1 MTIDIAALLSE
12 AQRIQ
17 QQDKRTSVSV
27 EVFFHGDFVDFT
39 FSVAEKGNHDDQYR
53 ARNRESRMAWE
64 LENLK
69 TTADL
74 IIQLR
79 SMFETV
85 KARIEK

>member
-1 MTIDIAALLSE
+1 MTIDIAALLAE
-12 AQRIQ
+12 AQKLQR
-17 QQDKRTSVSV
+17 QDKRISVSV
-27 EVFFHGDFVDFT
+27 EVLFHDDFVSFA
-39 FSVAEKGNHDDQYR
+39 FSVAEKGNHDEQYR

-64 LENLK
+64 LESLK

>member
-1 MTIDIAALLSE
+1 MTIDIAALLDE
-12 AQRIQ
+12 AQKMQR
-17 QQDKRTSVSV
+17 QDKRIFVAV
-27 EVFFHGDFVDFT
+27 EVLFHDDFVSFS
-39 FSVAEKGNHDDQYR
+39 FSVAEKGNHDKNYR

-85 KARIEK
+85 KARIEE